1 MGARLELPGIAQSPT
16 RCTRRRRRRS
26 RSRWLARATSPGGCF
41 RLPIPPRSGRSSEVW
56 EEDIPGSRRRGGAP
70 AVTMARGRVRPAAEV
85 EAMGGHG
92 GTVVVVGAAR
102 HLSRQGQGVGNA
114 AERGTCGGG

>member
-1 MGARLELPGIAQSPT
+1 MEDSDAL
-16 RCTRRRRRRS
+16 
-26 RSRWLARATSPGGCF
+26 
-41 RLPIPPRSGRSSEVW
+41 GRS
-56 EEDIPGSRRRGGAP
+56 
-70 AVTMARGRVRPAAEV
+70 MARGRVRPAAEV

-114 AERGTCGGG
+114 AERGTCEGRLGIGCGRAMEGNGVWETQNAR